1 MTIRLILIDDEPV
14 ARLGVRARLR
24 KHTDFKIVEEASTA
38 EEALEKICRLQP
50 DAIFLDVEILNSS
63 GLDIARILDE
73 RPAKPIIV
81 FLTAHRQ
88 YALQAFDVEA
98 TDYLLKPI
106 NDIRFEITLNRIREA
121 LALQRAGESDGGTL
135 RENAQESYS
144 VRSMSFAPIAV
155 PSGKRTRLIE
165 VNDIDWISASGD
177 YTKLH
182 VRGNTHLLRE
192 PLSTLLNKLPP
203 NVFYRIH
210 RSSVLNLS
218 RVADFI
224 TLRNQDLLVTLKD
237 GTVLRASRTF
247 SEELKRA
254 LLQR

>member
-24 KHTDFKIVEEASTA
+24 KHTDFRVVEEASSA
-38 EEALEKICRLQP
+38 EEALEKIRRLRP

-73 RPAKPIIV
+73 QPTKPIIV

-121 LALQRAGESDGGTL
+121 LALQRAVESDGKALDEG
-135 RENAQESYS
+135 APESHS
-144 VRSMSFAPIAV
+144 ARGMSFAPIAV
-155 PSGKRTRLIE
+155 QAGKRTRLID
-165 VNDIDWISASGD
+165 VADIDWISAAGD
-177 YTKLH
+177 YTRLH
-182 VRGNTHLLRE
+182 VRGDAHLLRE
-192 PLSTLLNKLPP
+192 PLSTLLNRLPP

-218 RVADFI
+218 RVADF
-224 TLRNQDLLVTLKD
+224 TALRNQDLLVTLKA
-237 GTVLRASRTF
+237 GTILRASRTF
-247 SEELKRA
+247 SEELKKA

>member
-24 KHTDFKIVEEASTA
+24 KHKDFKIVEEASSA
-38 EEALEKICRLQP
+38 GEALEKIHRLRP
-50 DAIFLDVEILNSS
+50 DVILLDVEMVNSS
-63 GLDIARILDE
+63 GLDIARTLDE
-73 RPAKPIIV
+73 QPIKPIIV

-98 TDYLLKPI
+98 IDYLLKPI
-106 NDIRFEITLNRIREA
+106 NDVRFEITLNRIREA
-121 LALQRAGESDGGTL
+121 LAFQGTAESDGRTSHKGVS
-135 RENAQESYS
+135 ESLS
-144 VRSMSFAPIAV
+144 KRTAAFAPIAV
-155 PSGKRTRLIE
+155 QEGKKTRLIE
-165 VNDIDWISASGD
+165 VTDVDWISAAGD

-182 VRGNTHLLRE
+182 VRGSTHLLRE
-192 PLSTLLNKLPP
+192 PLSTLLGRLPP

-210 RSSVLNLS
+210 RSFIVNLS
-218 RVADFI
+218 RVRDF
-224 TLRNQDLLVTLKD
+224 TTMRNQDLLLTLKD

-247 SEELKRA
+247 SDELKKA